1 MVFLVLIE
9 YWVLIV
15 ERFILECVL
24 LFVSEM
30 FFLIWMKD
38 GRLFDRRFVFLNVL
52 FRDRL
57 IVFDFFILFDEGC
70 YICVF

>member
-1 MVFLVLIE
+1 
-9 YWVLIV
+9 
-15 ERFILECVL
+15 
-24 LFVSEM
+24 M

-70 YICVF
+70 YMCVF